1 MMKIFGRVCAFLA
14 LLFFILANAAPV
26 LADDATVGPLLFDG
40 TGEGVAITETH
51 YEPVNDNP
59 DDHKGW
65 AIITVTNTGT
75 EAWGDMHFQIAGIGV
90 DSVSW
95 IEGGLFNPTYK
106 LDNVPT
112 PMTWVI
118 DNDNPNATL
127 DMFFYG
133 NPVLPGHSATFSAY
147 TDNTSGMLPF
157 FGLCVWP
164 TPVPEP
170 ATLAM
175 LSIGGLM
182 FIRKRR

>member
-1 MMKIFGRVCAFLA
+1 MMKIVGRVCALLA
-14 LLFFILANAAPV
+14 FLFFVLVNAAPV
-26 LADDATVGPLLFDG
+26 LAHDGTLGPFEFDG
-40 TGEGVAITETH
+40 TGIGVAITQTH
-51 YEPVNDNP
+51 YEPDNQIP
-59 DDHKGW
+59 EDHKGW
-65 AIITVTNTGT
+65 ATITVTNTGT
-75 EAWGDMHFQIAGIGV
+75 AAWGDMHFQIAGMGV

-118 DNDNPNATL
+118 DNVNPNATL

-147 TDNTSGMLPF
+147 TDNTSQMLPF

-170 ATLAM
+170 ATLAT
-175 LSIGGLM
+175 LGLGGLV
-182 FIRKRR
+182 FVRRRG